1 MKRTKMMRSVIIL
14 FSMLSM
20 ALIGCSGGGDSSST
34 SAPAETS
41 TPTSALEVLP
51 ADFDFRIVTEANSV
65 ETLEV
70 TIQNSGTAD
79 LVVSD
84 ISLLGLDPDHFLLKP
99 GGGTNPCGPTP
110 TVGPGANC
118 NVTVDF
124 LPQDVVIP
132 PEGIN
137 YNAVLTIQS
146 NDPTSPTYEM
156 SLTGKRQNITEINV
170 KINQMVPNN
179 ACPRVVGTP
188 VTVYVSVTDQ
198 GGFPV
203 PSLEGSD
210 FTLTEASV
218 SQSATTAFV
227 NNSVNLSVVLLMDYS
242 FSITQEPDNVTD
254 MENAALRFVDQL
266 GITDEAEIIKYSTT
280 IEVTQPFT
288 EDKTLLSSAIQSTP
302 NLGGQTAL
310 FDAIARGVADIS
322 SRNKDRKAL
331 IIITDGEDNDGTG
344 NPLSDNTLADVIA
357 EANTQGVP
365 VFTVG
370 LGDRTDPII
379 LQQLADDTGGTFS
392 ESITSDN
399 LATIYQQL
407 ANLLFTDQYVLT
419 YNTALANDETG
430 DLEVTATYA
439 PGISGTDT
447 KTISACP

>member
-1 MKRTKMMRSVIIL
+1 MMRNKMMRFMIGL
-14 FSMLSM
+14 LSI
-20 ALIGCSGGGDSSST
+20 AFIGCSGGGGDSSST
-34 SAPAETS
+34 PTTS
-41 TPTSALEVLP
+41 TTTPALEVLP
-51 ADFDFRIVTEANSV
+51 ANFDFGVVTEANSV

-70 TIQNSGTAD
+70 TIQNNGRANLNVSNITLSDTVNFTLD
-79 LVVSD
+79 LAGGVAPCASSTP
-84 ISLLGLDPDHFLLKP
+84 IINP
-99 GGGTNPCGPTP
+99 GRIC
-110 TVGPGANC
+110 TVE
-118 NVTVDF
+118 VDF
-124 LPQDVVIP
+124 QPQDAFLP
-132 PEGIN
+132 PNGID
-137 YNAVLTIQS
+137 YSAVLTIQS

-156 SLTGKRQNITEINV
+156 SLRGKRQDITEINV
-170 KINQMVPNN
+170 KINQVD
-179 ACPRVVGTP
+179 ACPRIVGTP
-188 VTVYVSVTDQ
+188 VTAYVSVTDQ

-203 PSLEGSD
+203 TTLEESD

-218 SQSATTAFV
+218 SQSVTTAFV

-266 GITDEAEIIKYSTT
+266 GIADEAEIIKYSTT

-288 EDKTLLSSAIQSTP
+288 EDKTLLSSAIQSAP

-392 ESITSDN
+392 DSITSDN

-407 ANLLFTDQYVLT
+407 ANLLFTDQYALT

-430 DLEVTATYA
+430 DLEVTVTYA